1 MAHEYAADGVTI
13 NAVAPG
19 YMDTELTR
27 QYLADHPGRREA
39 LIELIPAGRFA
50 RSRRGRRP
58 GPVSVLPAGKLH
70 HRDGPVHRRRTEC
83 AVSGKLEGKTVMVT
97 GAGTGFGQQLAIKA
111 AQEGAARVIVHY
123 RSSAAGAEQTADGVR
138 AAGAD
143 ADLIQGDISSWDEIK
158 RMAHEAGDVDALV
171 NNVGDMASSQTSWS
185 EPDEATIDHVLAV
198 DIKGT
203 MLMVHEFGTRMLER
217 RTRGAIVNIGSTVIV
232 RGSPRAPIYAAG
244 KYGLL
249 GITKSY
255 AKALAPHVRVNTFA
269 PGFMDTPAVMNR
281 PDMRSGRLEQL
292 TRDTPM
298 GRIPPPEELTAA
310 ALFLATDDASHIT
323 GSYMICDGG
332 YSMLGA

>member
-1 MAHEYAADGVTI
+1 MNG
-13 NAVAPG
+13 
-19 YMDTELTR
+19 R
-27 QYLADHPGRREA
+27 LA
-39 LIELIPAGRFA
+39 
-50 RSRRGRRP
+50 
-58 GPVSVLPAGKLH
+58 
-70 HRDGPVHRRRTEC
+70 
-83 AVSGKLEGKTVMVT
+83 GKTVMVT
-97 GAGTGFGQQLAIKA
+97 GAGTGFGAALAQRA
-111 AQEGAARVIVHY
+111 ALEGAERVVVHY
-123 RSSAAGAEQTADGVR
+123 RSSAQGAQETAARVREAGAEASLV
-138 AAGAD
+138 
-143 ADLIQGDISSWDEIK
+143 QGDISVWDEIR
-158 RMAHEAGDVDALV
+158 RMADEAGDVDVLV
-171 NNVGDMASSQTSWS
+171 NNVGDMASSQSSWR
-185 EPDEATIDHVLAV
+185 ELDEATIDHVLDV

-203 MLMVHEFGTRMLER
+203 MLMVHEFGVRMMDR
-217 RTRGAIVNIGSTVIV
+217 GRGAIVNIGSTVIV

-292 TRDTPM
+292 ERDTPM
-298 GRIPPPEELTAA
+298 GRIPPPEELAGA

>member
-1 MAHEYAADGVTI
+1 M
-13 NAVAPG
+13 
-19 YMDTELTR
+19 
-27 QYLADHPGRREA
+27 
-39 LIELIPAGRFA
+39 GRFD
-50 RSRRGRRP
+50 GRI
-58 GPVSVLPAGKLH
+58 
-70 HRDGPVHRRRTEC
+70 
-83 AVSGKLEGKTVMVT
+83 VMVT
-97 GAGTGFGQQLAIKA
+97 GAGTGFGSKLAIKA
-111 AQEGAARVIVHY
+111 AEEGAAKVYVHY
-123 RSSAAGAEQTADGVR
+123 RSSAAGAEDTAAGVR
-138 AAGAD
+138 DAGAE
-143 ADLIQGDISSWDEIK
+143 AALVQGDISSWDEIK
-158 RMAHEAGDVDALV
+158 RMAEEAADVDALV
-171 NNVGDMASSQTSWS
+171 NNVGDMASSQTTWR
-185 EPDEATIDHVLAV
+185 EIDEAALDHVLAV

-203 MLMVHEFGTRMLER
+203 MLMVHEFGTRMLDR
-217 RTRGAIVNIGSTVIV
+217 GTRGAIVNIGSTVIV

-281 PDMRSGRLEQL
+281 PDMKSGRLEQL
-292 TRDTPM
+292 QRDTPM

>member
-1 MAHEYAADGVTI
+1 M
-13 NAVAPG
+13 
-19 YMDTELTR
+19 
-27 QYLADHPGRREA
+27 GR
-39 LIELIPAGRFA
+39 L
-50 RSRRGRRP
+50 
-58 GPVSVLPAGKLH
+58 
-70 HRDGPVHRRRTEC
+70 D
-83 AVSGKLEGKTVMVT
+83 GKTVMVT

-111 AQEGAARVIVHY
+111 AEEGAARVIVHY
-123 RSSAAGAEQTADGVR
+123 RSSAAGAEQTAASVR
-138 AAGAD
+138 DAGAE
-143 ADLIQGDISSWDEIK
+143 AALIQGDISSWDEIK
-158 RMAHEAGDVDALV
+158 RMAEEAGDVDALV
-171 NNVGDMASSQTSWS
+171 NNVGDMASSQTSWR
-185 EPDEATIDHVLAV
+185 ELDESVLDHVLDV

-203 MLMVHEFGTRMLER
+203 MLMVHEFGVRMLDR
-217 RTRGAIVNIGSTVIV
+217 GARGAIVNIGSTVIV

-255 AKALAPHVRVNTFA
+255 AKALAPQVRVNTFA

-281 PDMRSGRLEQL
+281 PDMKSGRLEQL
-292 TRDTPM
+292 QRDTPM

>member
-1 MAHEYAADGVTI
+1 M
-13 NAVAPG
+13 
-19 YMDTELTR
+19 
-27 QYLADHPGRREA
+27 GR
-39 LIELIPAGRFA
+39 L
-50 RSRRGRRP
+50 
-58 GPVSVLPAGKLH
+58 
-70 HRDGPVHRRRTEC
+70 D
-83 AVSGKLEGKTVMVT
+83 GKTVMVT

-111 AQEGAARVIVHY
+111 AEEGAARVIVHY
-123 RSSAAGAEQTADGVR
+123 RSSAAGAEQTAASVR
-138 AAGAD
+138 DAGAE
-143 ADLIQGDISSWDEIK
+143 AALIQGDISSWDEIK
-158 RMAHEAGDVDALV
+158 RMAEEAGDVDALV
-171 NNVGDMASSQTSWS
+171 NNVGDMASSQTSWR
-185 EPDEATIDHVLAV
+185 ELDESVLDHVLDV

-203 MLMVHEFGTRMLER
+203 MLMVHEFGTRMLDR
-217 RTRGAIVNIGSTVIV
+217 GARGAIVNIGSTVIV

-255 AKALAPHVRVNTFA
+255 AKALAPQVRVNTFA

-281 PDMRSGRLEQL
+281 PDMKSGRLEQL
-292 TRDTPM
+292 QRDTPM

>member
-1 MAHEYAADGVTI
+1 M
-13 NAVAPG
+13 
-19 YMDTELTR
+19 
-27 QYLADHPGRREA
+27 GR
-39 LIELIPAGRFA
+39 L
-50 RSRRGRRP
+50 
-58 GPVSVLPAGKLH
+58 
-70 HRDGPVHRRRTEC
+70 D
-83 AVSGKLEGKTVMVT
+83 GKTVMVT

-111 AQEGAARVIVHY
+111 AEEGAARVIVHY
-123 RSSAAGAEQTADGVR
+123 RSSAAGAEQTAASVR
-138 AAGAD
+138 DAGAE
-143 ADLIQGDISSWDEIK
+143 AALIQGDISSWDEIK
-158 RMAHEAGDVDALV
+158 RMAEEAGDVDALV
-171 NNVGDMASSQTSWS
+171 NNVGDMASSQTSWR
-185 EPDEATIDHVLAV
+185 ELDEAALDHVLDV

-203 MLMVHEFGTRMLER
+203 MLMVHEFGVRMLDR
-217 RTRGAIVNIGSTVIV
+217 GARGAIVNIGSTVIV

-281 PDMRSGRLEQL
+281 PDMKSGRLEQL
-292 TRDTPM
+292 QRDTPM

>member
-1 MAHEYAADGVTI
+1 MG
-13 NAVAPG
+13 
-19 YMDTELTR
+19 
-27 QYLADHPGRREA
+27 
-39 LIELIPAGRFA
+39 
-50 RSRRGRRP
+50 
-58 GPVSVLPAGKLH
+58 
-70 HRDGPVHRRRTEC
+70 
-83 AVSGKLEGKTVMVT
+83 GKLEGKTVMVT
-97 GAGTGFGQQLAIKA
+97 GAGTGFGQMLATKA

-123 RSSAAGAEQTADGVR
+123 RSSTAGAEQTAAAVR
-138 AAGAD
+138 EAGSD
-143 ADLIQGDISSWDEIK
+143 ATLMQGDISVWDEIK
-158 RMAHEAGDVDALV
+158 RMAQEAGDVDALV
-171 NNVGDMASSQTSWS
+171 NNVGDMASSQNSWR
-185 EPDEATIDHVLAV
+185 ELDEAVIDHVLDV
-198 DIKGT
+198 DVKGT
-203 MLMVHEFGTRMLER
+203 MLMVHEFGVRMLDR
-217 RTRGAIVNIGSTVIV
+217 GARGAIVNIGSTVIV

-281 PDMRSGRLEQL
+281 PDMKSGRLEQL

>member
-1 MAHEYAADGVTI
+1 MG
-13 NAVAPG
+13 
-19 YMDTELTR
+19 
-27 QYLADHPGRREA
+27 
-39 LIELIPAGRFA
+39 
-50 RSRRGRRP
+50 
-58 GPVSVLPAGKLH
+58 
-70 HRDGPVHRRRTEC
+70 
-83 AVSGKLEGKTVMVT
+83 GKLEGKTVMVT
-97 GAGTGFGQQLAIKA
+97 GAGTGFGQMLATKA

-123 RSSAAGAEQTADGVR
+123 RSSVAGAEQTAAAVR
-138 AAGAD
+138 EAGAE
-143 ADLIQGDISSWDEIK
+143 ATLMQGDISVWDEIK
-158 RMAHEAGDVDALV
+158 RMAQEAGDVDALV

-217 RTRGAIVNIGSTVIV
+217 GARGAIVNIGSTVIV

>member
-1 MAHEYAADGVTI
+1 M
-13 NAVAPG
+13 
-19 YMDTELTR
+19 
-27 QYLADHPGRREA
+27 GR
-39 LIELIPAGRFA
+39 L
-50 RSRRGRRP
+50 
-58 GPVSVLPAGKLH
+58 
-70 HRDGPVHRRRTEC
+70 D
-83 AVSGKLEGKTVMVT
+83 GKTVMVT

-111 AQEGAARVIVHY
+111 AEEGAARVIVHY
-123 RSSAAGAEQTADGVR
+123 RSSTAGAEQTAASVR
-138 AAGAD
+138 DAGAD
-143 ADLIQGDISSWDEIK
+143 AALIQGDISSWDEIK
-158 RMAHEAGDVDALV
+158 RMAEEAGDVDALV
-171 NNVGDMASSQTSWS
+171 NNVGDMASSQTSWR
-185 EPDEATIDHVLAV
+185 ELDESVLDHVLDV

-203 MLMVHEFGTRMLER
+203 MLMVHEFGVRMLDR
-217 RTRGAIVNIGSTVIV
+217 GARGAIVNIGSTVIV

-255 AKALAPHVRVNTFA
+255 AKALAPQVRVNTFA

-281 PDMRSGRLEQL
+281 PDMKSVRLEQL
-292 TRDTPM
+292 QRDTPM